1 MRVAIIGAGAVGR
14 SVARDLLDSGH
25 EVLIIERRRTSYR
38 PDRVP
43 EATWMLADACE
54 VQTLRKAGVETCDA
68 LLAATADDQANLVVC
83 MHAKTE
89 FGVPR
94 VLARVT
100 NPANEPL
107 FTQAWG
113 VDVAVSTPRAMVSG
127 FEEAVTVGEIITLMT
142 LQRGRAD
149 ILEVRLPDDTRFT
162 DRAVGDLALPEG
174 ATVLAV
180 VRAGS
185 TIAGRPDVRLRP
197 GDGLLLAAS
206 ADVRQAVRELLEEPA
221 GHLPSHSAA
230 DRAALDR

>member
-14 SVARDLLDSGH
+14 SVARDLLKSGH

-54 VQTLRKAGVETCDA
+54 VQTLQRAGIETCDA
-68 LLAATADDQANLVVC
+68 ILAATADDQANLVVC

-107 FTQAWG
+107 FTPAWG
-113 VDVAVSTPRAMVSG
+113 IDVAVSTPRAMVSG

-142 LQRGRAD
+142 LQRGGAE
-149 ILEVRLPDDTRFT
+149 ILEVTLPADTRFAGQ
-162 DRAVGDLALPEG
+162 AVADLALPGG
-174 ATVLAV
+174 AAVLAV

-185 TIAGRPDVRLRP
+185 TLAGRPELALIP

-206 ADVRQAVRELLEEPA
+206 AEVRPEVRALLEER
-221 GHLPSHSAA
+221 GS
-230 DRAALDR
+230 RAPQ